1 MRILQVTFN
10 LSQGGAERFVVDT
23 SNELVKNSENE
34 VYLLTI
40 NANKK
45 TSLHYIDSLSK
56 KVTFKN
62 IGSLKGLCF
71 KSIWGVYK
79 AIKDIKPDI
88 VHIHCS
94 PVLIYLPSLFYK
106 KAKYVYTIHSLANKA
121 ISFQWL
127 RGFQKWLFKKHIQP
141 VTISKICQES
151 YKNFYGQDNAICI
164 TNGRA
169 SLIATDEAKNV
180 KKEIEG
186 YKRSKNIPVFIH
198 VARYGKEKNQEL
210 LFNAF
215 NKLHNDGKDFLLV
228 VIGAGFDNSPYMHL
242 NETSHI
248 KILGAKQNVG
258 DYLACADY
266 FVLSSIYEGL
276 PLSLLEAM
284 SMGCIPISTPAG
296 GVVDVIRDGEN
307 GLLSPSFEDN
317 DFYKT
322 IKKVFDRKFSIERK
336 DIIKEYTEKY
346 TMEVCADSYYGIYR
360 ELTKMTNYE
369 GTY

>member
-1 MRILQVTFN
+1 MKILQIIYT
-10 LSQGGAERFVVDT
+10 LSSGGAERFVVDIC
-23 SNELVKNSENE
+23 NELVKNTNNE
-34 VYLLTI
+34 VHLLTI
-40 NANKK
+40 NARNEKEK
-45 TSLHYIDSLSK
+45 YYLNSLSH
-56 KVTFKN
+56 KVYYSDVGAT
-62 IGSLKGLCF
+62 KGLSV

-79 AIKDIKPDI
+79 TIKRIKPDV
-88 VHIHCS
+88 VHMHSGAI
-94 PVLIYLPSLFYK
+94 LGYLPAIFYK
-106 KAKYVYTIHSLANKA
+106 RTNYIYTIHTIANKA
-121 ISFQWL
+121 IASKWL
-127 RGFQKWLFKKHIQP
+127 KEFQKWLFKKHIQP

-151 YKNFYGQDNAICI
+151 YKSFYGQDNAICI
-164 TNGRA
+164 INGRA

-186 YKRSKNIPVFIH
+186 YKRSKETPVFIH
-198 VARYGKEKNQEL
+198 VARYSKEKNQEL

-266 FVLSSIYEGL
+266 FVLSSIFEGL
-276 PLSLLEAM
+276 PLSLIEAM

-307 GLLSPSFEDN
+307 GLLSPSLDSE

-322 IKKVFDRKFSIERK
+322 IEKVFDRKFSIEK
-336 DIIKEYTEKY
+336 NDIIKEYKENY
-346 TMEVCADSYYGIYR
+346 TMEVCVNKYYNIYKKLLNIS
-360 ELTKMTNYE
+360 ESI
-369 GTY
+369 